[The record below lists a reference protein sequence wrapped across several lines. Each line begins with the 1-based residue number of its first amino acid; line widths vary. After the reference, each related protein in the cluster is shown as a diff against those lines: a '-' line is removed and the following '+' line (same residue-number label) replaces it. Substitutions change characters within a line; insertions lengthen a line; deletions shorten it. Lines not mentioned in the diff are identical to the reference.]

1 MERTALREEYRY
13 NEALINSSSRLY
25 PCSDCAEDM
34 RADLVKSPPR
44 VTSSEEFSLW
54 LCQLHN
60 KVNLKLGKEI
70 RTLNRFSSERSHLLQ
85 ASRSLTAARSSRG
98 GETAGLTD
106 PVTELGLIPG
116 GLLLVV

>member
-1 MERTALREEYRY
+1 MARSGSADRGLATS
-13 NEALINSSSRLY
+13 NY
-25 PCSDCAEDM
+25 PSY
-34 RADLVKSPPR
+34 
-44 VTSSEEFSLW
+44 SLW